1 MAIYLFNC
9 ETCGEVK
16 EELQKSTDPAPQC
29 SIPEHGTMTKQITAD
44 WKFTFTNG
52 KGTSGGNTIR

>member
-1 MAIYLFNC
+1 MGIYVFKC

-16 EELQKSTDPAPQC
+16 EELQKSTDPAPMC
-29 SIPEHGTMTKQITAD
+29 SNADHGQMKKQFTSD

-52 KGTSGGNTIR
+52 KGTSGGNLIR